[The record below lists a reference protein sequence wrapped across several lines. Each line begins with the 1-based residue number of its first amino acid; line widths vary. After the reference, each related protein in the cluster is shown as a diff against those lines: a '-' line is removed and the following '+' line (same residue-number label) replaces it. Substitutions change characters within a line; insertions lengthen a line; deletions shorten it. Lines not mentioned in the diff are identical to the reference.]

1 MEMGIAHLCGIS
13 RGFVHLS
20 FTWRVFQHGN
30 AFNSYTSSKLRWSI
44 ENALSSTRRHEKTP
58 FENEN
63 SWPKKCTAFEASI
76 PTWQL
81 MPGSKKIGGCRH
93 ILSNI
98 HMLLAQFFLT
108 FEIAWIGTHQNGQ
121 LHFGGC
127 NWYNT
132 VMIRF
137 FTYTD
142 CSSTVWIANAYEIWL
157 RGTSWPRN
165 IPCSND
171 MQNHWSQIPGLVP
184 AISFQVHIYAHT
196 YVLIYIYMYTYIY
209 ICRETENS
217 LKSPK
222 KINGK
227 QPTKR
232 FGLFSKRREKAP
244 LPWCAPQWGPPSYA
258 SR

>member
-44 ENALSSTRRHEKTP
+44 ENALSSRRRHENTP

-81 MPGSKKIGGCRH
+81 MPGSKKSEVVVTSSRTSICFWL
-93 ILSNI
+93 I
-98 HMLLAQFFLT
+98 FFWPLKWPGLVRT
-108 FEIAWIGTHQNGQ
+108 KMASYFSGAATGTIQ
-121 LHFGGC
+121 LWSGFL
-127 NWYNT
+127 
-132 VMIRF
+132 R
-137 FTYTD
+137 YTD

-171 MQNHWSQIPGLVP
+171 MQIHDHWSQIPGLVP
-184 AISFQVHIYAHT
+184 AISFQVHVYTHT
-196 YVLIYIYMYTYIY
+196 YVLLYRYIYM
-209 ICRETENS
+209 
-217 LKSPK
+217 
-222 KINGK
+222 
-227 QPTKR
+227 
-232 FGLFSKRREKAP
+232 
-244 LPWCAPQWGPPSYA
+244 
-258 SR
+258 

>member
-1 MEMGIAHLCGIS
+1 MKIVGPKNVLLLKHLFLLDSWCQAQKKS
-13 RGFVHLS
+13 EV
-20 FTWRVFQHGN
+20 VV
-30 AFNSYTSSKLRWSI
+30 TSSRTSICFWLNFFWPLKLPGLVRTKMASYFFGAATGTIQLWS
-44 ENALSSTRRHEKTP
+44 
-58 FENEN
+58 
-63 SWPKKCTAFEASI
+63 W
-76 PTWQL
+76 
-81 MPGSKKIGGCRH
+81 
-93 ILSNI
+93 
-98 HMLLAQFFLT
+98 
-108 FEIAWIGTHQNGQ
+108 
-121 LHFGGC
+121 
-127 NWYNT
+127 
-132 VMIRF
+132 

-171 MQNHWSQIPGLVP
+171 MQDHWSQIPGLVP

-196 YVLIYIYMYTYIY
+196 YVLIYIYIYVY